1 MMNAL
6 HIGVLI
12 DLCKGKII
20 WRLDDDEDVF
30 KVFDLEI
37 NSFSSPTCNFVQAT
51 HKMKTIMVKP
61 HPSVGK
67 EDPQRKKVF
76 PKDLGWSKKKIDN
89 ITIQA
94 LGYGVDDYT

>member
-1 MMNAL
+1 MRRKCLKWLSRQLTPPPPL
-6 HIGVLI
+6 H
-12 DLCKGKII
+12 
-20 WRLDDDEDVF
+20 
-30 KVFDLEI
+30 
-37 NSFSSPTCNFVQAT
+37 FVQGT
-51 HKMKTIMVKP
+51 NKMKTILAKP

-94 LGYGVDDYT
+94 LGYRVDDYT